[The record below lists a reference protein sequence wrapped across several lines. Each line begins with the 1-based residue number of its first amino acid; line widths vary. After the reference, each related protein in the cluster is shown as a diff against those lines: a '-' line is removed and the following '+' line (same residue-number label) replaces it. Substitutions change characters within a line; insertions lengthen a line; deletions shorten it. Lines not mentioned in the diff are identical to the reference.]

1 MRLESLGATVL
12 MKAQGKDAGG
22 ATHLPEAELV
32 GSALNPYRAGERET
46 SRAKATAVWDRV

>member
-32 GSALNPYRAGERET
+32 GSALTPYRAGERET